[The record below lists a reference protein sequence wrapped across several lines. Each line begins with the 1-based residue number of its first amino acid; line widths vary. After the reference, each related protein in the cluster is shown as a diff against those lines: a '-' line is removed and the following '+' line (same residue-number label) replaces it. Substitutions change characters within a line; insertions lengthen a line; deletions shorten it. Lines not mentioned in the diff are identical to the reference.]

1 METKTYNQTGKETGK
16 IKLPEVVFGVAWNTE
31 LVHQVVVGMQAN
43 ARSPIAHTKNRGDVQ
58 GGGKKPWKQKG
69 TGQARHGSNRSPIW
83 RGGGVT
89 FGPRNDKIFA
99 KKINRKMRTRAL
111 YSVLSRKFKNG
122 EILFVD
128 ALTFDAPK
136 AAQAKM
142 VLDKLAGVK
151 GFETLTTKKHN
162 AAFIALAARNDA
174 TQKSFSNFGHIK
186 VGETRN
192 LNPVEALRYKYL
204 VLVAPEQSVKE
215 LEQRAVIVRGNNDSQ

>member
-162 AAFIALAARNDA
+162 AAFIALAERNDA